1 MPTGYIIYAH
11 WVAIASSLFLCPL
24 GNMSEKDQHL
34 FKDRYMLRLPE
45 GMRARIKAAAE
56 AEGRSMNAEIVR
68 VLEEHFP
75 APKLPSIGWKTYYL
89 ISNMGPEERD
99 LFVEEMQGY
108 WQELG
113 DPKEAEMLVNEIR
126 ANRVR
131 LENLEKRLGRHLTES
146 EIRDFV
152 DKELGHKQV
161 Y

>member
-1 MPTGYIIYAH
+1 
-11 WVAIASSLFLCPL
+11 
-24 GNMSEKDQHL
+24 
-34 FKDRYMLRLPE
+34 
-45 GMRARIKAAAE
+45 
-56 AEGRSMNAEIVR
+56 
-68 VLEEHFP
+68 
-75 APKLPSIGWKTYYL
+75 
-89 ISNMGPEERD
+89 MGPEERD